1 MEELAPLEVKT
12 SEVACSHNTNIA
24 YSDGSYYILTA
35 EAAEVDL
42 EHQSES
48 LK

>member
-1 MEELAPLEVKT
+1 MEELAPLGVKT

-35 EAAEVDL
+35 TAAEVDL
-42 EHQSES
+42 EHQSEN
-48 LK
+48 LR